1 MPSAPLVPFGA
12 IGPIV
17 LAAVAFAAI
26 ATIFG
31 FAAVVVAA
39 ATALVKSLRGGN
51 ERPAH
56 TQRTGTHVSRQQE
69 KEAVDVPFFFDD

>member
-1 MPSAPLVPFGA
+1 MPSTPLVPFGA

-31 FAAVVVAA
+31 FAAVVVTAA
-39 ATALVKSLRGGN
+39 AALVKSLRGGN

-56 TQRTGTHVSRQQE
+56 TQRAGAHVSRQQE
-69 KEAVDVPFFFDD
+69 KEAVNATFFDD